1 MHKWRVQPTFM
12 GAGMLDST
20 QVSDE
25 FLAIHLMETRALLG
39 TYLKNVRLRAAKAG
53 RPSLSI
59 AQLAHAARVSEDE
72 VLAMEHGIAPRST
85 NALANMFLVYATLT
99 PNNIDPVFYLAMSLT
114 MFELDSAMRD

>member
-1 MHKWRVQPTFM
+1 M

-39 TYLKNVRLRAAKAG
+39 TYLKNVRLGAAKAG
-53 RPSLSI
+53 RPSLSV
-59 AQLAHAARVSEDE
+59 AQLAQAARVSEDE
-72 VLAMEHGIAPRST
+72 VHAMEHGIAPRST
-85 NALANMFLVYATLT
+85 NALANRFLVYATLT